1 MHKAHLLRCPGRKLF
16 LCHVNFPMLINS
28 VNLLFRQTSVR
39 VGTIESEA
47 APSVPDND
55 GPFGMSWHDARLY
68 FCSTSAICCVLT
80 WSFPPCSC
88 LPLGLAAWY
97 AEKHQHPSCH
107 VWYKLYFFNSCW
119 DSDFCRGTELP
130 AGISPVCIY
139 WLIHVHHTLS
149 LLSPAQNSS
158 VTPFLWVDSCLLCL
172 TAAFAG

>member
-107 VWYKLYFFNSCW
+107 VWYKLYFL
-119 DSDFCRGTELP
+119 TP
-130 AGISPVCIY
+130 AET
-139 WLIHVHHTLS
+139 LIFAEGLNS
-149 LLSPAQNSS
+149 LLALAQCVS
-158 VTPFLWVDSCLLCL
+158 TDWYMCITLCL
-172 TAAFAG
+172 FWVLLRTPV